1 MTKKPEKIWAGNVR
15 DAALSILMAVEKKQA
30 YSNLLLHQTIEK
42 FKIEDKDR
50 ALLTEL
56 TYGPL
61 QYKMT
66 LDYYLQPFIKGK
78 LEDWVLQLL
87 RLSLY
92 QIHYLS
98 RIPDHAAVNEAV
110 NIAKRRGHKGIAGAV
125 NGILR
130 SILREGVRS
139 LDEIKD
145 PVERLSIETSHPL
158 WMVKRFVSEYGF
170 EKTANMLKE
179 NNEPP
184 VTTLRVNLFKRTVEQ
199 VMHLMTQEGYVVAQ
213 SKDIPECIYLFN
225 GQAAKT
231 TAFQK
236 GFVTIQDESSMIP
249 AYALQVEPGMTVLD
263 MCSAP
268 GGKTTHIAEKMK
280 NTGRLI
286 ALDIHQHKLKLVK
299 ENADRLGFSFVE
311 TMEMDGRKASEAFPV
326 ETFDRILVDAPC
338 SGLGVMKR
346 KPDIKYTKNEKD
358 FDSLKPIQLNLL
370 EEAYKLLKPDGLLV
384 YSTCTVDKEEN
395 EGTAKLFLEAHPDM
409 QLQPFPDVINDIK
422 APEQEGMLQLFPQD
436 LRSDGFFVTVLK
448 KGHTQTNK

>member
-1 MTKKPEKIWAGNVR
+1 MTKKNEKIWTGNVR
-15 DAALSILMAVEKKQA
+15 DAALTILMAVEKQQA

-42 FKIEDKDR
+42 YDIEPKDR

-56 TYGPL
+56 TYGTL
-61 QYKMT
+61 QHKMT
-66 LDYYLQPFIKGK
+66 LDYYLKPFIKGK
-78 LEDWVLQLL
+78 LDDWVRQLL

-110 NIAKRRGHKGIAGAV
+110 NIAKRRGHKGISGVV

-130 SILREGVRS
+130 SILREGVS
-139 LDEIKD
+139 STESIVDD
-145 PVERLSIETSHPL
+145 VERLSIETSHPL
-158 WMVKRFVSEYGF
+158 WMVKRFISEYGF
-170 EKTANMLKE
+170 ETTKKMLEE

-213 SKDIPECIYLFN
+213 SEVIPECIYLFN

-249 AYALQVEPGMTVLD
+249 AYALQPEPGMIVLD

-280 NTGRLI
+280 NTGKLV
-286 ALDIHQHKLKLVK
+286 AMDIHQHKLKLVK
-299 ENADRLGFSFVE
+299 ENAERLGFSFIETVE
-311 TMEMDGRKASEAFPV
+311 KDGRKASELFP
-326 ETFDRILVDAPC
+326 EQTFDRILVDAPC

-358 FDSLKPIQLNLL
+358 FDSLKPIQLKLL
-370 EEAYKLLKPDGLLV
+370 DEAYKLLKPNGLMV

-395 EGTAKLFLEAHPDM
+395 EGTAKLFLENHPDM
-409 QLQPFPDVINDIK
+409 QLKSFPDVVKNIK
-422 APEQEGMLQLFPQD
+422 QQEEDGMLQLFPQD
-436 LRSDGFFVTVLK
+436 LRSDGFFVAVFQK
-448 KGHTQTNK
+448 QS

>member
-1 MTKKPEKIWAGNVR
+1 MTKKNEKIWTGNVR
-15 DAALSILMAVEKKQA
+15 EAALTILMAVETQQA
-30 YSNLLLHQTIEK
+30 NSNLLLHQTIEK
-42 FKIEDKDR
+42 YDIEPKDR

-56 TYGPL
+56 TYGTL
-61 QYKMT
+61 QHKMT

-78 LEDWVLQLL
+78 LDDWVRQLL

-110 NIAKRRGHKGIAGAV
+110 NIAKRRGHKGISGV
-125 NGILR
+125 INGILR

-139 LDEIKD
+139 TEEIQDK
-145 PVERLSIETSHPL
+145 VERLSIETSHPM
-158 WMVKRFVSEYGF
+158 WMVKRFISEYGF
-170 EKTANMLKE
+170 ETTEQMLKE

-199 VMHLMTQEGYVVAQ
+199 VMHLMTQEGYVVAK
-213 SKDIPECIYLFN
+213 SEVIPECIYLFN

-249 AYALQVEPGMTVLD
+249 AYALQAEPGMTVLD

-280 NTGRLI
+280 NTGKLV
-286 ALDIHQHKLKLVK
+286 AMDIHQHKLKLVK
-299 ENADRLGFSFVE
+299 ENAERLGFSFIETVE
-311 TMEMDGRKASEAFPV
+311 KDARQASELFP
-326 ETFDRILVDAPC
+326 EQTFDRILVDAPC

-346 KPDIKYTKNEKD
+346 KPDIKYTKSEKD
-358 FDSLKPIQLNLL
+358 FDSLKPIQLKLL
-370 EEAYKLLKPDGLLV
+370 DEAYTLLKPNGLIV
-384 YSTCTVDKEEN
+384 YSTCTVDREEN
-395 EGTAKLFLEAHPDM
+395 EGTAKLFMEKHPDM
-409 QLQPFPDVINDIK
+409 ELKSFPDVVKNIK
-422 APEQEGMLQLFPQD
+422 QQEEDGMLQLFPQD
-436 LRSDGFFVTVLK
+436 LRSDGFFVAVFQK
-448 KGHTQTNK
+448 KS

>member
-1 MTKKPEKIWAGNVR
+1 MTKKSEKIWTGNVR
-15 DAALSILMAVEKKQA
+15 DAALTILMAVEKQQA

-42 FKIEDKDR
+42 YTIDPKDR

-56 TYGPL
+56 TYGTL

-78 LEDWVLQLL
+78 LDDWVKQLL

-110 NIAKRRGHKGIAGAV
+110 EIAKRRGHKGIASAV

-130 SILREGVRS
+130 SVLRAGVRS
-139 LDEIKD
+139 TEDIKD
-145 PVERLSIETSHPL
+145 REERLSIETSHPL
-158 WMVKRFVSEYGF
+158 WMVKRFISQYGF
-170 EKTANMLKE
+170 ETTEKMLKE

-184 VTTLRVNLFKRTVEQ
+184 VTTLRVNLFKRTVDQ
-199 VMHLMTQEGYVVAQ
+199 VLHLMTQEGHVVAK
-213 SKDIPECIYLFN
+213 SEIIPECIYLFN

-231 TAFQK
+231 TAYQE

-249 AYALQVEPGMTVLD
+249 AYVLQPEPGMTVLD

-280 NTGRLI
+280 NTGKLV
-286 ALDIHQHKLKLVK
+286 AMDIHQHKLKLVE
-299 ENADRLGFSFVE
+299 ENAERLGFSFIE
-311 TMEMDGRKASEAFPV
+311 TVEMDGRKASESYA
-326 ETFDRILVDAPC
+326 EQSFDRILVDAPC

-346 KPDIKYTKNEKD
+346 KPDIKYTKKEKD
-358 FDSLKPIQLNLL
+358 FATLKPIQMNLL
-370 EEAYKLLKPDGLLV
+370 DEAYKLLKPDGLMV
-384 YSTCTVDKEEN
+384 YSTCTVDLEEN
-395 EGTAKLFLEAHPDM
+395 EGTTQLFLDAHPDM
-409 QLQPFPDVINDIK
+409 ELQDFPDVIKRIK
-422 APEQEGMLQLFPQD
+422 NQEKEGTLQIFPQD
-436 LRSDGFFVTVLK
+436 LRSDGFYVALFQK
-448 KGHTQTNK
+448 KK

>member
-1 MTKKPEKIWAGNVR
+1 MTKKNEKIWTGNVR
-15 DAALSILMAVEKKQA
+15 DAALTILMAVEKQQA

-42 FKIEDKDR
+42 YNIEPKDR

-56 TYGPL
+56 TYGTL
-61 QYKMT
+61 QHKMT
-66 LDYYLQPFIKGK
+66 LDYYLKPFIKGK
-78 LEDWVLQLL
+78 LDDWVRQLL

-110 NIAKRRGHKGIAGAV
+110 NIAKRRGHKGISGVV

-130 SILREGVRS
+130 SILREGVS
-139 LDEIKD
+139 STESIVDD
-145 PVERLSIETSHPL
+145 VERLSIETSHPL
-158 WMVKRFVSEYGF
+158 WMVKRFISEYGF
-170 EKTANMLKE
+170 ETTKKMLEE
-179 NNEPP
+179 NNEAP

-213 SKDIPECIYLFN
+213 SEVIPECIYLFN

-249 AYALQVEPGMTVLD
+249 AYALQPEPGMIVLD

-280 NTGRLI
+280 NTGKLV
-286 ALDIHQHKLKLVK
+286 AMDIHQHKLKLVK
-299 ENADRLGFSFVE
+299 ENAERLGFSFIETVE
-311 TMEMDGRKASEAFPV
+311 KDGRKASELFP
-326 ETFDRILVDAPC
+326 EQTFDRILVDAPC

-358 FDSLKPIQLNLL
+358 FDSLKPIQLKLL
-370 EEAYKLLKPDGLLV
+370 DEAYKLLKPNGLMV

-395 EGTAKLFLEAHPDM
+395 EGTAKLFLENHPDM
-409 QLQPFPDVINDIK
+409 QLKSFPDVVKNIK
-422 APEQEGMLQLFPQD
+422 QQEEDGMLQLFPQD
-436 LRSDGFFVTVLK
+436 LRSDGFFVAVFQK
-448 KGHTQTNK
+448 QS

>member
-1 MTKKPEKIWAGNVR
+1 MTKKQEKIWVGNVR
-15 DAALSILMAVEKKQA
+15 DAALTILMAVEKQQA

-42 FKIEDKDR
+42 YNIEDKDR

-56 TYGPL
+56 TYGTI

-92 QIHYLS
+92 QIQYLS

-110 NIAKRRGHKGIAGAV
+110 NIAKKRGHKGIAGVV

-139 LDEIKD
+139 TEEIKD
-145 PVERLSIETSHPL
+145 EVERLSIETSHPL
-158 WMVKRFVSEYGF
+158 WMVKRFISEYGF
-170 EKTANMLKE
+170 ETTANMLRE

-184 VTTLRVNLFKRTVEQ
+184 VTTLRVNLFKRTVDQ
-199 VMHLMTQEGYVVAQ
+199 VLHLMTQEGYVVAQ
-213 SKDIPECIYLFN
+213 SEVIPECIYLYN
-225 GQAAKT
+225 AQAAKT

-280 NTGRLI
+280 NTGKLI
-286 ALDIHQHKLKLVK
+286 AMDIHQHKLKLVK
-299 ENADRLGFSFVE
+299 ENADRLGFSFIETVE
-311 TMEMDGRKASEAFPV
+311 KDGRKASEEYP
-326 ETFDRILVDAPC
+326 EQSFDRILVDAPC

-358 FDSLKPIQLNLL
+358 FASLKPIQLNLL
-370 EEAYKLLKPDGLLV
+370 EEAYKLLKKDGLLV
-384 YSTCTVDKEEN
+384 YSTCTVDREEN

-409 QLQPFPDVINDIK
+409 QLQAFPDVIKNIK
-422 APEQEGMLQLFPQD
+422 DNQQDGMLQLFPQD
-436 LRSDGFFVTVLK
+436 LRSDGFFVSVFK
-448 KGHTQTNK
+448 KSGSTSI

>member
-1 MTKKPEKIWAGNVR
+1 MTKKNEKIWTGNVR
-15 DAALSILMAVEKKQA
+15 DAALTILMAVEKQQA

-42 FKIEDKDR
+42 YNIEPKDR

-56 TYGPL
+56 TYGTL
-61 QYKMT
+61 QHKMT
-66 LDYYLQPFIKGK
+66 LDYYLKPFIKGK
-78 LEDWVLQLL
+78 LDDWVRQLL

-110 NIAKRRGHKGIAGAV
+110 NIAKRRGHKGISGVV

-130 SILREGVRS
+130 SILREGVS
-139 LDEIKD
+139 STESIVDD
-145 PVERLSIETSHPL
+145 VERLSIETSHPL
-158 WMVKRFVSEYGF
+158 WMVKRFISEYGF
-170 EKTANMLKE
+170 ETTKKMLEE
-179 NNEPP
+179 NNEAP

-213 SKDIPECIYLFN
+213 SEVIPECIYLFN

-249 AYALQVEPGMTVLD
+249 AYALQPEPGMIVLD

-280 NTGRLI
+280 NTGKLV
-286 ALDIHQHKLKLVK
+286 AMDIHQHKLKLVK
-299 ENADRLGFSFVE
+299 ENAERLGFSFIETVE
-311 TMEMDGRKASEAFPV
+311 KDGRKASELFPE

-358 FDSLKPIQLNLL
+358 FDSLKPIQLKLL
-370 EEAYKLLKPDGLLV
+370 DEAYKLLKPNGLMV

-395 EGTAKLFLEAHPDM
+395 EGTAKLFLENHPDM
-409 QLQPFPDVINDIK
+409 QLKSFPDVVKNIK
-422 APEQEGMLQLFPQD
+422 QQEEDGMLQLFPQD
-436 LRSDGFFVTVLK
+436 LRSDGFFVAVFQK
-448 KGHTQTNK
+448 QS

>member
-1 MTKKPEKIWAGNVR
+1 MTKKTEKIWTGNVR
-15 DAALSILMAVEKKQA
+15 DAALTILMAVEKQQA

-42 FKIEDKDR
+42 YTIEPKDR

-56 TYGPL
+56 TYGTL

-78 LEDWVLQLL
+78 LDDWVKQLL

-110 NIAKRRGHKGIAGAV
+110 NIAKRRGHKGISGAV

-139 LDEIKD
+139 MEEIKD
-145 PVERLSIETSHPL
+145 EVERLSIETSHPL
-158 WMVKRFVSEYGF
+158 WMVKRFISQYGF
-170 EKTANMLKE
+170 ETTEKMLKE
-179 NNEPP
+179 NNEAP

-199 VMHLMTQEGYVVAQ
+199 VLHLLTQEGYVVAQ
-213 SKDIPECIYLFN
+213 SEVIPECIYLFN
-225 GQAAKT
+225 AQAAKT
-231 TAFQK
+231 TAFQN

-280 NTGRLI
+280 NTGKLV
-286 ALDIHQHKLKLVK
+286 AMDIHQHKLKLVK
-299 ENADRLGFSFVE
+299 ENAERLGFSFIE
-311 TMEMDGRKASEAFPV
+311 TVEMDGRKASEAYP
-326 ETFDRILVDAPC
+326 EQSFDRILVDAPC

-358 FDSLKPIQLNLL
+358 FATLKPIQMNLL
-370 EEAYKLLKPDGLLV
+370 DEAYKLLKPNGLLV
-384 YSTCTVDKEEN
+384 YSTCTVDREEN
-395 EGTAKLFLEAHPDM
+395 EGTSQLFLESHPDM
-409 QLQPFPDVINDIK
+409 HLQHFPDVVKNIK
-422 APEQEGMLQLFPQD
+422 EQEQEGMLQLFPHD
-436 LRSDGFFVTVLK
+436 LRSDGFFVAVFQK
-448 KGHTQTNK
+448 KS

>member
-1 MTKKPEKIWAGNVR
+1 MTKKNEKIWTGNVR
-15 DAALSILMAVEKKQA
+15 DAALTILMAVEKQQA

-42 FKIEDKDR
+42 YNIEPKDR

-56 TYGPL
+56 TYGTL
-61 QYKMT
+61 QHKMT
-66 LDYYLQPFIKGK
+66 LDYYLKPFIKGK
-78 LEDWVLQLL
+78 LDDWVRQLL

-110 NIAKRRGHKGIAGAV
+110 NIAKRRGHKGISGVV

-130 SILREGVRS
+130 SILREGVS
-139 LDEIKD
+139 STESIVDD
-145 PVERLSIETSHPL
+145 VERLSIETSHPL
-158 WMVKRFVSEYGF
+158 WMVKRFISEYGF
-170 EKTANMLKE
+170 ETTKKMLEE

-213 SKDIPECIYLFN
+213 SEVIPECIYLFN

-249 AYALQVEPGMTVLD
+249 AYALQPEPGMIVLD

-280 NTGRLI
+280 NTGKLV
-286 ALDIHQHKLKLVK
+286 AMDIHQHKLKLVK
-299 ENADRLGFSFVE
+299 ENAERLGFSFIETVE
-311 TMEMDGRKASEAFPV
+311 KDGRKASELFP
-326 ETFDRILVDAPC
+326 EQTFDRILVDAPC

-358 FDSLKPIQLNLL
+358 FDSLKPIQLKLL
-370 EEAYKLLKPDGLLV
+370 DEAYKLLKPNGLMV

-395 EGTAKLFLEAHPDM
+395 EGTAKLFLENHPDM
-409 QLQPFPDVINDIK
+409 QLKSFPDVVKNIK
-422 APEQEGMLQLFPQD
+422 QQEEDGMLQLFPQD
-436 LRSDGFFVTVLK
+436 LRSDGFFVAVFQK
-448 KGHTQTNK
+448 QS

>member
-1 MTKKPEKIWAGNVR
+1 MTKKNEKIWTGNVR
-15 DAALSILMAVEKKQA
+15 DAALTILMAVEKQQA

-42 FKIEDKDR
+42 YDIEPKDR

-56 TYGPL
+56 TYGTL
-61 QYKMT
+61 QHKMT

-78 LEDWVLQLL
+78 LDDWVRQLL

-110 NIAKRRGHKGIAGAV
+110 NIAKRRGHKGISGV
-125 NGILR
+125 INGILR

-139 LDEIKD
+139 TEEIQDK
-145 PVERLSIETSHPL
+145 VERLSIETSHPI
-158 WMVKRFVSEYGF
+158 WMVKRFISEYGF
-170 EKTANMLKE
+170 ETTEQMLKE

-199 VMHLMTQEGYVVAQ
+199 VMHLMTQEGYVVAK
-213 SKDIPECIYLFN
+213 SEVIPECIYLFN

-249 AYALQVEPGMTVLD
+249 AYALQAEPGMSVLD

-280 NTGRLI
+280 NTGKLV
-286 ALDIHQHKLKLVK
+286 AMDIHQHKLKLVK
-299 ENADRLGFSFVE
+299 ENAERLGFSFIETVE
-311 TMEMDGRKASEAFPV
+311 KDARQASELFP
-326 ETFDRILVDAPC
+326 EQTFDRILVDAPC

-346 KPDIKYTKNEKD
+346 KPDIKYTKSEKD
-358 FDSLKPIQLNLL
+358 FDSLKPIQLKLL
-370 EEAYKLLKPDGLLV
+370 DEAYTLLKPNGLIV
-384 YSTCTVDKEEN
+384 YSTCTVDREEN
-395 EGTAKLFLEAHPDM
+395 EGTAKLFMEKHPDM
-409 QLQPFPDVINDIK
+409 ELKSFPDVVKNIK
-422 APEQEGMLQLFPQD
+422 QQEEEGMLQLFPQD
-436 LRSDGFFVTVLK
+436 LRSDGFFVAVFQK
-448 KGHTQTNK
+448 KS

>member
-1 MTKKPEKIWAGNVR
+1 MTKKQEKIWTGNVR
-15 DAALSILMAVEKKQA
+15 DAALNILMAVEKQQA

-42 FKIEDKDR
+42 YKIDDKDR

-56 TYGPL
+56 TYGTL

-66 LDYYLQPFIKGK
+66 LDYYLEPFIKGK
-78 LEDWVLQLL
+78 LDDWVKQLL

-110 NIAKRRGHKGIAGAV
+110 NIAKRRGHKGISGAV

-139 LDEIKD
+139 TEEIKD
-145 PVERLSIETSHPL
+145 ELERLSIETSHPL

-170 EKTANMLKE
+170 ETTANMLKE
-179 NNEPP
+179 NNEQP
-184 VTTLRVNLFKRTVEQ
+184 VTTLRVNLFKRTVDQ
-199 VMHLMTQEGYVVAQ
+199 VLHLYTQEGYVVAR
-213 SKDIPECIYLFN
+213 SEVIPECIYLFN
-225 GQAAKT
+225 AQAAKT
-231 TAFQK
+231 TAFEK

-249 AYALQVEPGMTVLD
+249 AYALQAEPGMTVLD

-268 GGKTTHIAEKMK
+268 GGKTTHIAEKMR
-280 NTGRLI
+280 NTGKLV
-286 ALDIHQHKLKLVK
+286 AMDIHEHKLKLVK
-299 ENADRLGFSFVE
+299 ENAARLGFDFIE
-311 TMEMDGRKASEAFPV
+311 TMQMDGRKSSESFPK
-326 ETFDRILVDAPC
+326 ESFDRILVDAPC

-358 FDSLKPIQLNLL
+358 FATLKPIQLKLL
-370 EEAYKLLKPDGLLV
+370 DEAYTLLKRDGLLV
-384 YSTCTVDKEEN
+384 YSTCTVDREEN

-409 QLQPFPDVINDIK
+409 ELQPFPNVISSIK
-422 APEQEGMLQLFPQD
+422 EQEQEGMLQLFPQD
-436 LRSDGFFVTVLK
+436 LRSDGFFVAIFK
-448 KGHTQTNK
+448 KK

>member
-1 MTKKPEKIWAGNVR
+1 MTKKQEKIWTGNVR
-15 DAALSILMAVEKKQA
+15 DAALNILMAVEKQQA

-42 FKIEDKDR
+42 YKIDDKDR

-56 TYGPL
+56 TYGTL

-66 LDYYLQPFIKGK
+66 LDYYLEPFIKGK
-78 LEDWVLQLL
+78 LDDWVKQLL

-110 NIAKRRGHKGIAGAV
+110 NIAKRRGHKGISGAV

-139 LDEIKD
+139 TEEIKD
-145 PVERLSIETSHPL
+145 ELERLSIETSHPL

-170 EKTANMLKE
+170 DTTANMLKE
-179 NNEPP
+179 NNEQP
-184 VTTLRVNLFKRTVEQ
+184 VTTLRVNLFKRTVDQ
-199 VMHLMTQEGYVVAQ
+199 VLHLYTQEGYVVAR
-213 SKDIPECIYLFN
+213 SEVIPECIYLFN
-225 GQAAKT
+225 AQAAKT
-231 TAFQK
+231 TAFEK

-249 AYALQVEPGMTVLD
+249 AYALQAEPGMTVLD

-268 GGKTTHIAEKMK
+268 GGKTTHIAEKMR
-280 NTGRLI
+280 NTGKLV
-286 ALDIHQHKLKLVK
+286 AMDIHEHKLKLVK
-299 ENADRLGFSFVE
+299 ENAARLGFDFIE
-311 TMEMDGRKASEAFPV
+311 TMQMDGRKSSESFPK
-326 ETFDRILVDAPC
+326 ESFDRILVDAPC

-358 FDSLKPIQLNLL
+358 FATLKPIQL
-370 EEAYKLLKPDGLLV
+370 KLLDESYTLLKRDGLLV
-384 YSTCTVDKEEN
+384 YSTCTVDREEN

-409 QLQPFPDVINDIK
+409 ELQPFPNVISSIK
-422 APEQEGMLQLFPQD
+422 EQEQEGMLQLFPQD
-436 LRSDGFFVTVLK
+436 LRSDGFFVAIFK
-448 KGHTQTNK
+448 KK

>member
-1 MTKKPEKIWAGNVR
+1 MTKKPEKIWTGNVR
-15 DAALSILMAVEKKQA
+15 DAALTILMAVEKQQA

-42 FKIEDKDR
+42 HKIDDKDR

-56 TYGPL
+56 TYGTL

-78 LEDWVLQLL
+78 LDDWVKQLL

-139 LDEIKD
+139 TEEIKD
-145 PVERLSIETSHPL
+145 EVERLSVETSHPL
-158 WMVKRFVSEYGF
+158 WMVKRFISEYGF
-170 EKTANMLKE
+170 ETTEKMLKE
-179 NNEPP
+179 NNEQP
-184 VTTLRVNLFKRTVEQ
+184 VTTLRVNLFKRTVDQ
-199 VMHLMTQEGYVVAQ
+199 VLHLLTQEGYVVAQ
-213 SKDIPECIYLFN
+213 SEDIPECIYLFN

-236 GFVTIQDESSMIP
+236 GFVTIQDESSMLP

-268 GGKTTHIAEKMK
+268 GGKTTHIAEKMR
-280 NTGRLI
+280 NTGKLV
-286 ALDIHQHKLKLVK
+286 AMDIHEHKLKLVK
-299 ENADRLGFSFVE
+299 ENAERLGFSFIE
-311 TMEMDGRKASEAFPV
+311 TVQMDGRKSSEAYP
-326 ETFDRILVDAPC
+326 TQSFDRILVDAPC

-346 KPDIKYTKNEKD
+346 KPDIKYTKNEED
-358 FDSLKPIQLNLL
+358 FASLKPIQMNLL
-370 EEAYKLLKPDGLLV
+370 EEAYKLLKPEGILV
-384 YSTCTVDKEEN
+384 YSTCTVDREEN
-395 EGTAKLFLEAHPDM
+395 EGTTQLFLDAHPDM
-409 QLQPFPDVINDIK
+409 KLQQLPDVIKNIK
-422 APEQEGMLQLFPQD
+422 NPEKEGMLQLFPQD
-436 LRSDGFFVTVLK
+436 LRSDGFFVAVFK
-448 KGHTQTNK
+448 KA

>member
-1 MTKKPEKIWAGNVR
+1 MTKKNEKIWTGNVR
-15 DAALSILMAVEKKQA
+15 DAALTILMAVEKQQA

-42 FKIEDKDR
+42 YDIEPKDR

-56 TYGPL
+56 TYGTL
-61 QYKMT
+61 QHKMT
-66 LDYYLQPFIKGK
+66 LDYYLKPFIKGK
-78 LEDWVLQLL
+78 LDDWVRQLL

-110 NIAKRRGHKGIAGAV
+110 NIAKRRGHKGISGVV

-130 SILREGVRS
+130 SILREGVS
-139 LDEIKD
+139 STESIVDD
-145 PVERLSIETSHPL
+145 VERLSIETSHPL
-158 WMVKRFVSEYGF
+158 WMVKRFISEYGF
-170 EKTANMLKE
+170 ETTKKMLEE

-213 SKDIPECIYLFN
+213 SEVIPECIYLFN

-249 AYALQVEPGMTVLD
+249 AYALQPEPGMSVLD

-280 NTGRLI
+280 NTGKLV
-286 ALDIHQHKLKLVK
+286 AMDIHQHKLKLVK
-299 ENADRLGFSFVE
+299 ENAERLGFSFIETVE
-311 TMEMDGRKASEAFPV
+311 KDGRKASELFPE

-358 FDSLKPIQLNLL
+358 FDSLKPIQLKLL
-370 EEAYKLLKPDGLLV
+370 DEAYKLLKPNGLMV

-395 EGTAKLFLEAHPDM
+395 EGTAKLFLENHPDM
-409 QLQPFPDVINDIK
+409 QLKSFPDVVKNIK
-422 APEQEGMLQLFPQD
+422 QQEEDGMLQLFPQD
-436 LRSDGFFVTVLK
+436 LRSDGFFVAVFQK
-448 KGHTQTNK
+448 QS

>member
-1 MTKKPEKIWAGNVR
+1 MTKKNEKIWNGNVR
-15 DAALSILMAVEKKQA
+15 DAALTILMAVEKQQA

-42 FKIEDKDR
+42 YNIEPKDR

-56 TYGPL
+56 TYGTL

-78 LEDWVLQLL
+78 LDDWVRQLL
-87 RLSLY
+87 RMSLY

-110 NIAKRRGHKGIAGAV
+110 NIAKRRGHKGISGV
-125 NGILR
+125 INGILR

-139 LDEIKD
+139 TEEIQDK
-145 PVERLSIETSHPL
+145 VERLSIETSHPM
-158 WMVKRFVSEYGF
+158 WMVKRFISEYGF
-170 EKTANMLKE
+170 ETTERMLKE

-184 VTTLRVNLFKRTVEQ
+184 VTTLRVNLFKRTVDQ

-213 SKDIPECIYLFN
+213 SEVIPECIYLFN

-280 NTGRLI
+280 NTGKLV
-286 ALDIHQHKLKLVK
+286 AMDIHQHKLKLVK
-299 ENADRLGFSFVE
+299 ENAERLGFNFIETVE
-311 TMEMDGRKASEAFPV
+311 KDARQASELFP
-326 ETFDRILVDAPC
+326 EQTFDRILVDAPC

-346 KPDIKYTKNEKD
+346 KPDIKYTKSEKD
-358 FDSLKPIQLNLL
+358 FDSLKPIQLKLL
-370 EEAYKLLKPDGLLV
+370 DEAYTLLKPNGLIV
-384 YSTCTVDKEEN
+384 YSTCTVDREEN
-395 EGTAKLFLEAHPDM
+395 EGTAKLFMEKHPNM
-409 QLQPFPDVINDIK
+409 ELKSFPDVVKNIKQQEND
-422 APEQEGMLQLFPQD
+422 GMLQLFPQD
-436 LRSDGFFVTVLK
+436 LRSDGFFVAVFQK
-448 KGHTQTNK
+448 KS

>member
-1 MTKKPEKIWAGNVR
+1 MTKKNEKIWTGNVR
-15 DAALSILMAVEKKQA
+15 DAALTILMAVEKQQA

-42 FKIEDKDR
+42 YDIEPKDR

-56 TYGPL
+56 TYGTL
-61 QYKMT
+61 QHKMT

-78 LEDWVLQLL
+78 LDDWVRQLL

-110 NIAKRRGHKGIAGAV
+110 NIAKRRGHKGISGV
-125 NGILR
+125 INGILR

-139 LDEIKD
+139 TEEIQDK
-145 PVERLSIETSHPL
+145 VERLSIETSHPM
-158 WMVKRFVSEYGF
+158 WMVKRFISEYGF
-170 EKTANMLKE
+170 ETTEQMLKE

-199 VMHLMTQEGYVVAQ
+199 VMHLMTQEGYVVAK
-213 SKDIPECIYLFN
+213 SEVIPECIYLFN

-249 AYALQVEPGMTVLD
+249 AYALQAEPGMTVLD

-280 NTGRLI
+280 NTGKLV
-286 ALDIHQHKLKLVK
+286 AMDIHQHKLKLVK
-299 ENADRLGFSFVE
+299 ENAERLGFSFIETVE
-311 TMEMDGRKASEAFPV
+311 KDARQASELFP
-326 ETFDRILVDAPC
+326 EQTFDRILVDAPC

-346 KPDIKYTKNEKD
+346 KPDIKYTKSEKD
-358 FDSLKPIQLNLL
+358 FDSLKPIQLKLL
-370 EEAYKLLKPDGLLV
+370 DEAYTLLKPNGLIV
-384 YSTCTVDKEEN
+384 YSTCTVDREEN
-395 EGTAKLFLEAHPDM
+395 EGTAKLFMEKHPDM
-409 QLQPFPDVINDIK
+409 ELKSFPDVVKNIK
-422 APEQEGMLQLFPQD
+422 QQEEDGMLQLFPQD
-436 LRSDGFFVTVLK
+436 LRSDGFFVAVFQK
-448 KGHTQTNK
+448 KS

>member
-1 MTKKPEKIWAGNVR
+1 MTKKNEKIWTGNVR
-15 DAALSILMAVEKKQA
+15 DAALTILMAVEKQQA

-42 FKIEDKDR
+42 YDIEPKDR

-56 TYGPL
+56 TYGTL
-61 QYKMT
+61 QHKMT
-66 LDYYLQPFIKGK
+66 LDYYLKPFIKGK
-78 LEDWVLQLL
+78 LDDWVRQLL

-110 NIAKRRGHKGIAGAV
+110 NIAKRRGHKGISGVV

-130 SILREGVRS
+130 SILREGVS
-139 LDEIKD
+139 STESIVDD
-145 PVERLSIETSHPL
+145 VERLSIETSHPL
-158 WMVKRFVSEYGF
+158 WMVKRFISEYGF
-170 EKTANMLKE
+170 ETTKKMLEE

-213 SKDIPECIYLFN
+213 SEVIPECIYLFN

-249 AYALQVEPGMTVLD
+249 AYALQPEPGMIVLD
-263 MCSAP
+263 ICSAP

-280 NTGRLI
+280 NTGKLV
-286 ALDIHQHKLKLVK
+286 AMDIHQHKLKLVK
-299 ENADRLGFSFVE
+299 ENAERLGFSFIETVE
-311 TMEMDGRKASEAFPV
+311 KDGRKASELFP
-326 ETFDRILVDAPC
+326 EQTFDRILVDAPC

-358 FDSLKPIQLNLL
+358 FDSLKPIQLKLL
-370 EEAYKLLKPDGLLV
+370 DEAYKLLKPNGLMV

-395 EGTAKLFLEAHPDM
+395 EGTAKLFLENHPDM
-409 QLQPFPDVINDIK
+409 QLKSFPDVVKNIK
-422 APEQEGMLQLFPQD
+422 QQEEDGMLQLFPQD
-436 LRSDGFFVTVLK
+436 LRSDGFFVAVFQK
-448 KGHTQTNK
+448 QS